1 MNKRNTAFVFDD
13 WFQTTKALSLPLA
26 FQTPTFANNF
36 STKEPSWLHVIAVA
50 DFNNDNLDDVVL
62 SLSDSKREPYFL
74 MSQGDGTFR
83 LASSVGGDAQRQ
95 FIRNGTTSDLNKDGW
110 LDFVGFESTHAMANQ
125 QDLILINNAGKGF
138 TVAKGTLTP
147 TEGHHGG
154 AVGDFNG
161 DGLLDVF
168 GIREFGYP
176 QYGGTDL
183 RVPLIQG
190 SDGSWQLS
198 THALPV
204 WLEAY
209 GLAAATMADLN
220 GDGAEDLVL
229 GVSIMAKDQSGIPLS
244 YERII
249 QTPTVIIAYAT
260 PGQPLSN
267 WKFEAVGRHW
277 VDAQTYAEFV
287 TRFGQPGSNAT
298 AGANSLAV
306 MDINQDGKLDIVA
319 GSYLTEGFIHRTGG
333 FQAFINIGAGFA
345 DQTDVWFPDQLANRD
360 FDTGFNFLYSLEDF
374 NADGHMDFLVTT
386 MNGVSW
392 PENAKYG
399 TYHSLFMGQ
408 GDAYVPVRAENMRV
422 FDNTVIGAYL
432 ISNAIA
438 GDFNG
443 DGVPDL
449 ISLRNESDFDWS
461 PNATPT
467 KTGYVV
473 ISHLNKA
480 LENDPRTVSTLVGT
494 AGDDF
499 LQSTDSMPMLR
510 GLSGN
515 DVLQGRAGKV
525 DMAVYHGSRRDF
537 VVSSDGKMHRVT
549 DRQGNEGTDLL
560 RDIERISFSDVH
572 LALDLDAHS
581 GTVAKIL
588 GAVFGQSAVDNKAYV
603 GIGLSL
609 LDGGMSYES
618 LVALAL
624 GVQLGQASTSAQ
636 VVDLLY
642 SNVVGN
648 IPDPETR
655 EYYTGLLD
663 SGAHTMA
670 SLGVLAANTDINR
683 ANIDLVGL
691 AKTGLAYL
699 PFEG

>member
-1 MNKRNTAFVFDD
+1 MFIFGK
-13 WFQTTKALSLPLA
+13 WFQTQKGLSLPLA

-36 STKEPSWLHVIAVA
+36 STQEPSWLHVIAVA
-50 DFNNDNLDDVVL
+50 DFNNDHLDDVVL
-62 SLSDSKREPYFL
+62 SLSDSKREPYIL
-74 MSQGDGTFR
+74 ISQGDGTFR
-83 LASSVGGDAQRQ
+83 LSTVFVGDAQRQ
-95 FIRNGTTSDLNKDGW
+95 FIRNGTTADLNQDGW
-110 LDFVGFESTHAMANQ
+110 MDFVGFESTHAMLDQ
-125 QDLILINNAGKGF
+125 QDLILINNAGQGF
-138 TVAKGTLTP
+138 TVAKGPLAP

-168 GIREFGYP
+168 GIREFGFP
-176 QYGGTDL
+176 QYGGTDA
-183 RVPLIQG
+183 RVPLLQKA
-190 SDGSWQLS
+190 DGSWQLGQ
-198 THALPV
+198 HALPA

-209 GLAAATMADLN
+209 ALSAATMSDLN
-220 GDGAEDLVL
+220 GDGVEDLVL
-229 GVSIMAKDQSGIPLS
+229 GVSSMAKDQSGIALS
-244 YERII
+244 YERIA
-249 QTPTVIIAYAT
+249 QTPTVIIAYAD
-260 PGQPLSN
+260 PAQPLSN

-277 VDAQTYAEFV
+277 ADAQTYAEFV
-287 TRFGQPGSNAT
+287 ARFGQPGSNAT

-306 MDINQDGKLDIVA
+306 MDINQDGLPDIVA
-319 GSYLTEGFIHRTGG
+319 GSYLTEGFLHRTGG
-333 FQAFINIGAGFA
+333 FQAFIQTGSGFT

-360 FDTGFNFLYSLEDF
+360 FDTGINFLYSMADF
-374 NADGHMDFLVTT
+374 NADGHKDFLVTT
-386 MNGVSW
+386 MNGVNW

-449 ISLRNESDFDWS
+449 ISLRNEGDFDWS
-461 PNATPT
+461 PNASTT

-473 ISHLNKA
+473 VSHLNKA
-480 LENDPRTVSTLVGT
+480 LENDPRTVSTVVGT

-499 LQSTDSMPMLR
+499 LQSTDRLPMLR
-510 GLSGN
+510 GLAGD
-515 DVLQGRAGKV
+515 DVLQGRAGQV
-525 DMAVYHGSRRDF
+525 DMAIYHGMLSDF
-537 VVSSDGKMHRVT
+537 VLST
-549 DRQGNEGTDLL
+549 DNKITRLTDLQGNEGTDVL

-572 LALDLDAHS
+572 LALDLDGHS
-581 GTVAKIL
+581 GMVAKIL
-588 GAVFGQSAVDNKAYV
+588 GAVFGQSAVSNQAYV

-609 LDGGMSYES
+609 LDGGMGYES

-624 GVQLGQASTSAQ
+624 GVQLGEVSTSAQ

-642 SNVVGN
+642 SNVVGSP
-648 IPDPETR
+648 PDAETKQ
-655 EYYTGLLD
+655 YYMGLLD
-663 SGAHTMA
+663 SGQHTMA
-670 SLGVLAANTDINR
+670 SLGVLAAETELNQ

-691 AKTGLAYL
+691 MQSGLVYL